1 MLRFTLR
8 RVLFVLAALSL
19 LASAC
24 SSDTDGSGTVTGD
37 DEEVSTDDAEAT
49 DTDESAD
56 DDAFD
61 TVPALDGPVDP
72 EGVRELASS
81 LTGLTIE
88 GEQLTCLVDSADGD
102 SQVTEMFNGAQT
114 ESYRFTP
121 EAYTALA
128 VTVHDCVGNEELA
141 GSLAVLAGGAGEESE
156 AAFTSCVS
164 EQLAAD
170 QTGDLAYT
178 GLSALRVGFEVPE
191 GAREITV
198 AAAVECVSSDG
209 LANQLASAREQASG
223 FTVEADRDCIGAG
236 ISDSFIEAF
245 WAGAVNGADTSAAL
259 EPLIDG
265 CTSEFSSGLPTEIP
279 ADFVE
284 FAGDGVLAG
293 VDPASR
299 NGIYSDAPPMT
310 IDTSIDY
317 QAKITTTDGEI
328 LVDLYEEAAPITVN
342 SFVSLAR
349 DGYYDQTR
357 FHRVLD
363 GFMAQAGDPTGTG
376 TGGPGYSFEDE
387 ESGLTSIDRRGLL
400 AMANS
405 GPDTN
410 GSQFFITL
418 DAADWLD
425 GLHTVFGEVI
435 EGDDVLS
442 AVDLRDPAAPSGR
455 GEEVISIEIIEA

>member
-1 MLRFTLR
+1 MPRFAFR
-8 RVLFVLAALSL
+8 RVLLILATLSL
-19 LASAC
+19 LAAAC
-24 SSDTDGSGTVTGD
+24 SSTAEDGATATGD
-37 DEEVSTDDAEAT
+37 DVEDSTDTGETT
-49 DTDESAD
+49 DSTE
-56 DDAFD
+56 DDAFE

-102 SQVTEMFNGAQT
+102 SQVTEMFNGSQT

-128 VTVHDCVGNEELA
+128 VTVHDCVSNEELA
-141 GSLAVLAGGAGEESE
+141 ESLAQLAGGAGEESD

-164 EQLAAD
+164 GQLAEE

-191 GAREITV
+191 GARDITV
-198 AAAVECVSSDG
+198 AAAVECVSRDG

-223 FTVEADRDCIGAG
+223 FTVESDRECIGAG
-236 ISDSFIEAF
+236 ITDSFIEAF
-245 WAGAVNGADTSAAL
+245 WAGAVNGADTSSAL
-259 EPLIDG
+259 EPL
-265 CTSEFSSGLPTEIP
+265 
-279 ADFVE
+279 
-284 FAGDGVLAG
+284 
-293 VDPASR
+293 
-299 NGIYSDAPPMT
+299 
-310 IDTSIDY
+310 
-317 QAKITTTDGEI
+317 QAKLTTTDGEI
-328 LVDLYEEAAPITVN
+328 LIDLYEDTAPITVN

-357 FHRVLD
+357 FHRVLED
-363 GFMAQAGDPTGTG
+363 FMAQAGDPTGTG
-376 TGGPGYSFEDE
+376 TGGPGYSYEDE
-387 ESGLTSIDRRGLL
+387 ESGLTPIDRRGLL

-418 DAADWLD
+418 APTDWLN

-442 AVDLRDPAAPSGR
+442 TVDLRDPAAPTGR
-455 GEEVISIEIIEA
+455 GEELISVEIIEG

>member
-1 MLRFTLR
+1 MPRFAFR
-8 RVLFVLAALSL
+8 RVLLILATLSL
-19 LASAC
+19 LAAAC
-24 SSDTDGSGTVTGD
+24 SSTADDSATATGD
-37 DEEVSTDDAEAT
+37 DVEDSTDSGETT
-49 DTDESAD
+49 DSTE
-56 DDAFD
+56 DDAFE

-102 SQVTEMFNGAQT
+102 SQVTEMFNGSQT

-128 VTVHDCVGNEELA
+128 VTVHNCVSNDELA
-141 GSLAVLAGGAGEESE
+141 GSLALLAGGAGEESD

-164 EQLAAD
+164 DQLAEE

-191 GAREITV
+191 GARDITV
-198 AAAVECVSSDG
+198 AAAVECVSRDG

-223 FTVEADRDCIGAG
+223 FTVESDRDCIGAG
-236 ISDSFIEAF
+236 ITDSFIEAF
-245 WAGAVNGADTSAAL
+245 WAGAVNGADTSSAL
-259 EPLIDG
+259 EPLIND

-293 VDPASR
+293 IDPASR
-299 NGIYSDAPPMT
+299 NGIYSEAPAMT

-317 QAKITTTDGEI
+317 QAKLTTTDGEI
-328 LVDLYEEAAPITVN
+328 LIDLYEDTAPITVN

-357 FHRVLD
+357 FHRVLQD
-363 GFMAQAGDPTGTG
+363 FMAQAGDPTGTG
-376 TGGPGYSFEDE
+376 TGGPGYSYEDE
-387 ESGLTSIDRRGLL
+387 ESGLTPIDRRGLL

-418 DAADWLD
+418 AATDWLN

-442 AVDLRDPAAPSGR
+442 AVDLRDPAAPTGR
-455 GEEVISIEIIEA
+455 GEELISVEIIEG